1 MNIEADQQSLNI
13 STKTAIDFCNM
24 EVCGKIY
31 ANIRMICDMN
41 EVTVDW

>member
-1 MNIEADQQSLNI
+1 MNIEVDQQSFN
-13 STKTAIDFCNM
+13 KTAIDFCNM
-24 EVCGKIY
+24 EVCAKIY